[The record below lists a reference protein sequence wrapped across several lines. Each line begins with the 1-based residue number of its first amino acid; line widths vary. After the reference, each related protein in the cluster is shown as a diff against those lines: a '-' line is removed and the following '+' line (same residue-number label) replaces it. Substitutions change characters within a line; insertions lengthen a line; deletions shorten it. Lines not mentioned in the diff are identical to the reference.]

1 MRRLSCILEKLAQ
14 YRRMSDTLH
23 SIDLNFSSLDV
34 DEMRTR
40 SQAFAQNLARRRTV
54 RDYAPDPVER
64 DIIENCIRTAG
75 SAPSGANQQPWH
87 FVAISDPEI
96 KSAIREAAEEE
107 ERAFYA
113 GRAGEEWLG
122 ALAHLGTDDNKPFL
136 EIAPWLIAIFAE
148 RYSVD
153 DAGNRTKNYYV
164 PESVGIATGFLIA
177 ALHQAGLAT
186 LTHTPAPMSFLSKV
200 CKRPDNEKPVILL
213 VVGYPAKNARVP
225 DIHRKPLEQITT
237 WLEADGEQK

>member
-1 MRRLSCILEKLAQ
+1 MRRLSCVLSLPAQYKSMSEKLL
-14 YRRMSDTLH
+14 T
-23 SIDLNFSSLDV
+23 IDLQFSSLDEE
-34 DEMRTR
+34 EMRAR
-40 SQAFAQNLARRRTV
+40 SAAFAKDLARRRTV
-54 RDYAPDPVER
+54 RDYAPATVDRE
-64 DIIENCIRTAG
+64 IIENCIRAAG
-75 SAPSGANQQPWH
+75 TAPSGANQQPWH
-87 FVAISDPEI
+87 FVAINDPKI

-113 GRAGEEWLG
+113 GRAGEEWLS

-153 DAGNRTKNYYV
+153 DEGNRVKNYYV

-177 ALHQAGLAT
+177 ALHQSGLAT

-213 VVGYPAKNARVP
+213 VVGYPAEKTRVP
-225 DIHRKPLEQITT
+225 DIQRKPLDQITT
-237 WLEADGEQK
+237 WLEADSDLK